1 VDAQHICAA
10 LERMNPQDD
19 PEGAALLLNQLR
31 VVMEKVRAFA
41 ANR

>member
-1 VDAQHICAA
+1 
-10 LERMNPQDD
+10 MNPQDD